1 VLSADTTYVLTGL
14 YYVEAP
20 HKITIQPGTLILGNQ
35 ATTGTLIITRGAQ
48 VFAQGTVNHPIV
60 FTSAKAPGSRAPGD
74 WGGIIVLGGAPTNKV
89 DPVIEGGIISG
100 SCGGGSGTY
109 GGANA
114 NDNSGILSYIRIEYA
129 GYRFQVNNE
138 INGLTMGGVGA
149 GTQIDHIQVSYSLD
163 DSYEWFGGTVNCKYL
178 VCYGGTDDEQDTD
191 FGFSG
196 HVQFVLG
203 LRDPDFWDTT
213 GQSNGFE
220 SDNDGTSTSTDN
232 PHTHA
237 IFSNVTLIGPERN
250 NAEVPFPLASTAQ
263 YGALLRRSTQE
274 CVYNSVIM
282 GYPWNLAVRDAT
294 TQGFAT
300 GGQLQ
305 IRYDS
310 FQATTIPSGSS
321 TTLEHST
328 WAGIEAWFATPG
340 FNNINSNAAVR
351 QPDTIKLNDMS
362 NLNNPDPRP
371 QTTSELVGS
380 ADFTNANLT
389 DPFFTPVHVP
399 WRVPA
404 GQPGEQA
411 VDLDGVLDE
420 LRSAEHGLLERPAGH
435 GRRWSVDQLE
445 ARTELSEPVQSADV
459 DRLHD
464 RPGRQSHAGYLQ
476 RFGREGP
483 HARQRREENRFLHGQ
498 LQCRWHGVGRVL
510 LPPDCAR
517 YQRVQEDGAPEVT
530 PSGVARRPS
539 WSEWRVALIEAP
551 RFPNRGAFFLQ
562 ENLVHAAPT
571 RWRANRTEDRTASR
585 GGVCPPALRDCRPRC
600 SRSWCTTP

>member
-1 VLSADTTYVLTGL
+1 MKRFILGLAIAAIAASAVAANAAPPQVILGPGTGAPARTPYCQNFDRVLSADTTYVLTGL

-35 ATTGTLIITRGAQ
+35 ATTGTLIVTRGAQ
-48 VFAQGTVNHPIV
+48 IFAQGTVNHPIV
-60 FTSAKAPGSRAPGD
+60 FTSAFAPGSRNPGD
-74 WGGIIVLGGAPTNKV
+74 WGGIIILGGAPTNKV

-203 LRDPDFWDTT
+203 LRDPDYWDTT

-328 WAGIEAWFATPG
+328 WAGIEAWFATAG

-389 DPFFTPVHVP
+389 DPFFTPV
-399 WRVPA
+399 
-404 GQPGEQA
+404 
-411 VDLDGVLDE
+411 
-420 LRSAEHGLLERPAGH
+420 
-435 GRRWSVDQLE
+435 
-445 ARTELSEPVQSADV
+445 T
-459 DRLHD
+459 
-464 RPGRQSHAGYLQ
+464 Y
-476 RFGREGP
+476 
-483 HARQRREENRFLHGQ
+483 
-498 LQCRWHGVGRVL
+498 
-510 LPPDCAR
+510 
-517 YQRVQEDGAPEVT
+517 
-530 PSGVARRPS
+530 
-539 WSEWRVALIEAP
+539 
-551 RFPNRGAFFLQ
+551 RGAFPPVSQASKQSIWTAYWTNFDPQNTNYSNGLQ
-562 ENLVHAAPT
+562 VTAVGGPSISSKLGQNYPNPFNPQTSIDYTIGQEGKVTLDIFNASGAKVRTLVSGVKKAGSYTANFNADGMASGVYFYRLIAPGI
-571 RWRANRTEDRTASR
+571 NEYKKM
-585 GGVCPPALRDCRPRC
+585 VLLK
-600 SRSWCTTP
+600 